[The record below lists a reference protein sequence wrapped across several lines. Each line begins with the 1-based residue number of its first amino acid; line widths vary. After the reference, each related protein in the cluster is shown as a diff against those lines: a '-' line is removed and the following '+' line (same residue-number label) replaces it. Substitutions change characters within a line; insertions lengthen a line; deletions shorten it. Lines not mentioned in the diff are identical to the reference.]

1 MESKNRIMWRIKIFL
16 LNLWRNT
23 ALRIWLAGTLVYS
36 MFSVCP
42 CCGQRTCPGNFGA
55 AALLGGIGAFISVG
69 LNKVKQL
76 LTGVFQKEK

>member
-1 MESKNRIMWRIKIFL
+1 MRRIKNIL

-23 ALRIWLAGTLVYS
+23 TLRMWLAVTLVYS
-36 MFSVCP
+36 MFSICP
-42 CCGQRTCPGNFGA
+42 CCGQRSCPGNFGA